1 MLLNTAMIAQTVVAV
16 ANVAVV
22 SARAFAVC
30 VSTVRTDM
38 WKPTHAMPA
47 WHQGFSS
54 EHERCQRITRRKPSR
69 SSSTACQRWPGL
81 TRRAYRAHGCQLL
94 SVGSGKP

>member
-30 VSTVRTDM
+30 VSTVRTEM
-38 WKPTHAMPA
+38 WKPMHAMPA
-47 WHQGFSS
+47 GHHGFSW
-54 EHERCQRITRRKPSR
+54 EFEGCQRITRRKSSC
-69 SSSTACQRWPGL
+69 SSSTSCQRWLSL
-81 TRRAYRAHGCQLL
+81 TKRACRAHGCQLL